1 MNSKYITCYRRKG
14 DGRITIYIS
23 NGTQYEGKIFSRFI
37 AISGHFNGTLFDLF
51 GINKWYL
58 AAKLPYEYKYGAWPE
73 CKDPKGTLALLN
85 ALIKESKIRYYE
97 ATEL

>member
-1 MNSKYITCYRRKG
+1 MNSKYITCYRMKNEKH
-14 DGRITIYIS
+14 ITIYIS
-23 NGTQYEGKIFSRFI
+23 DGRQYEGTIYSRFI
-37 AISGHFNGTLFDLF
+37 AINGHSNGVLFDLF
-51 GINKWYL
+51 GINRWNL

-73 CKDPKGTLALLN
+73 CEDPKGVFALLN